1 MLKSNGLEWI
11 DMKTITLDAGT
22 DTVTRSHNDV
32 NQSVLGSVLVFQKL
46 KVTVSSLE
54 TNVVGGLLVS
64 GRANKKP

>member
-22 DTVTRSHNDV
+22 DTVTRDHNDV